1 MESILTSIKKLLGI
15 EESYEIFDPDIILY
29 INFCILVLH

>member
-29 INFCILVLH
+29 INSAFLL